1 MVGTSRRIELSV
13 AAVVTVAVMLVAAD
27 PRAEASAS
35 ASSITSSGPHLS
47 VSQSTLDAAISCRWV
62 DTARR
67 HEPVLLVHGTIATAS
82 ENWGWNYQRVLP
94 AKGLDT
100 CVVQMPNRSLDD
112 IQASSEYVVNAIR
125 RVNAWSG
132 RKVDVIGHSQ
142 GGLQPRWA
150 IKYWPDVRLRVDDLV
165 MLGAPNHGTYVANVL
180 GLAGCTGAC
189 LQMEAGSRFL
199 SALNAG
205 DETPGAVSYTSVYS
219 ATDEL
224 VEPSGLPSTTAALS
238 GGRNLAVQSLCPGRV
253 VGHLGLVSD
262 GVVYVAVI
270 DALTHAGTADR
281 SRFLDW
287 LACFRLN
294 FAGSSPL
301 YLVGIGLH
309 ELAGGFAF
317 PDLRWSGHEPP
328 LKPYAP

>member
-1 MVGTSRRIELSV
+1 MRGTSRRIGT
-13 AAVVTVAVMLVAAD
+13 AVVTLSVMAVFLAAVD
-27 PRAEASAS
+27 TGASARTTT
-35 ASSITSSGPHLS
+35 AALASSGPPLS
-47 VSQSTLDAAISCRWV
+47 VSQATLDASVSCRWV
-62 DTARR
+62 DTGHR

-94 AKGLDT
+94 TKGFDT

-150 IKYWPDVRLRVDDLV
+150 IKYWPDVRQRVDDFV

-189 LQMEAGSRFL
+189 LQMKAGSQFL
-199 SALNAG
+199 NALNAG
-205 DETPGAVSYTSVYS
+205 DETPGSVSYTSIYT

-224 VEPSGLPSTTAALS
+224 VQPAGFPSTTAALS
-238 GGRNLAVQSLCPGRV
+238 GARNLLVQSLCPGRI
-253 VGHLGLVSD
+253 VGHVGLVDD
-262 GVVYVAVI
+262 GVVYDAVL
-270 DALTHAGTADR
+270 DALTHAGPA
-281 SRFLDW
+281 SPARFLGW
-287 LACFRLN
+287 STCFQFN

-301 YLVGIGLH
+301 YLVDIGIQ
-309 ELAGGFAF
+309 EFAAGFAF
-317 PDLRWSGHEPP
+317 PDVHWSGHEPP
-328 LKPYAP
+328 LKPYA